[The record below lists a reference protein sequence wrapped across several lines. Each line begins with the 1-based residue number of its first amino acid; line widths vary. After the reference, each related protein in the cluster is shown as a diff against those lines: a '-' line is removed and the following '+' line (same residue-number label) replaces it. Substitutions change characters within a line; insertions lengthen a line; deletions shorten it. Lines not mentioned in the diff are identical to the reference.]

1 MLIILTVIYAPFLD
15 IDSDENLDSKPS
27 LSGQAEFEQ
36 VLSGGSKMA
45 KQVFH
50 YKTKSGGR
58 MGRRLCR

>member
-36 VLSGGSKMA
+36 VF
-45 KQVFH
+45 V
-50 YKTKSGGR
+50 
-58 MGRRLCR
+58 RRKPEGETGVSL